1 MVTNGRLIPLEGL
14 QPLLAE
20 DFRLLDQ
27 FANTAQVA
35 KQVEHVCGSSLCIS
49 VLSRL

>member
-1 MVTNGRLIPLEGL
+1 MTNGRIVPLEGL

-27 FANTAQVA
+27 YANTAQVA
-35 KQVEHVCGSSLCIS
+35 KQVSLFCGNMMM
-49 VLSRL
+49 RT